1 MGWTTGR
8 PRCTG
13 CVVGAL
19 WFDAGM
25 VSTGGED
32 ALKRARTALASGR
45 LTLARDILEDHV
57 HLHRDAEAFKMLGE
71 IRHRI
76 GDLPGAGA
84 AWFATSAKGPIVDE
98 AVSAWRTKHDD
109 DFAAMWAT
117 IPASARRGELTPKL
131 AALKARAEVSAPSP
145 EPSPSLSPSPDPSP
159 APASTARAKAQ
170 KKVAPEP
177 AATAPPVAVS
187 SGVSYELIDRWD
199 VDKLNHILT
208 VDSPEFFSS
217 DVAYTPAVN
226 AVRLYRVTYP
236 SVVPE
241 KGNKPIMASGLL
253 AVPETDATRFP
264 PRKALPS
271 RSSAAKRFASSAAKT
286 VRSFCMRV

>member
-131 AALKARAEVSAPSP
+131 AALKARAEVAAPSP
-145 EPSPSLSPSPDPSP
+145 EPSPSPDPSP
-159 APASTARAKAQ
+159 ASASTARAKAP

-177 AATAPPVAVS
+177 AATAPPVAVPKARAADP
-187 SGVSYELIDRWD
+187 VRAPRTDEAAADR
-199 VDKLNHILT
+199 
-208 VDSPEFFSS
+208 S
-217 DVAYTPAVN
+217 
-226 AVRLYRVTYP
+226 
-236 SVVPE
+236 VPE
-241 KGNKPIMASGLL
+241 AQSGF
-253 AVPETDATRFP
+253 D
-264 PRKALPS
+264 
-271 RSSAAKRFASSAAKT
+271 AAKVIAWVLAALFVVCAVVGLIT
-286 VRSFCMRV
+286 ILQWLVPGS

>member
-131 AALKARAEVSAPSP
+131 AALKARAEAAAPSP
-145 EPSPSLSPSPDPSP
+145 EPSPSLSTSPDPSP
-159 APASTARAKAQ
+159 APASTARAKAP

-177 AATAPPVAVS
+177 AATAPPVAVPQARAADP
-187 SGVSYELIDRWD
+187 VRAPRTDEAAADR
-199 VDKLNHILT
+199 
-208 VDSPEFFSS
+208 S
-217 DVAYTPAVN
+217 
-226 AVRLYRVTYP
+226 
-236 SVVPE
+236 VPE
-241 KGNKPIMASGLL
+241 AQSGF
-253 AVPETDATRFP
+253 D
-264 PRKALPS
+264 
-271 RSSAAKRFASSAAKT
+271 AAKVIAWVLAALFVVCAVVGLIT
-286 VRSFCMRV
+286 ILQWLVPGT